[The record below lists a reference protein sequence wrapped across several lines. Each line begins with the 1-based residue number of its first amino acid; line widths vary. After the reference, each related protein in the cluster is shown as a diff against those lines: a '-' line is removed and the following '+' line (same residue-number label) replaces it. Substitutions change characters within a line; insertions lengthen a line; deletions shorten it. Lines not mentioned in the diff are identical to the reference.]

1 MKIEINESECNLLRK
16 RIQDAI
22 PNQVIEKIILINA
35 NASDIIPLRKWP
47 IKNFVK
53 LSNLLLTDS
62 TITIILT
69 GSSNEYDK
77 CENLLTEIGSG
88 RTINFA
94 GKTLVWQQYLK
105 KKFILAYNFVKKGN
119 I

>member
-1 MKIEINESECNLLRK
+1 MLNVKSTKEPLFKSPILDQNVNRLKIEINESECNLLRK

-47 IKNFVK
+47 IMNFVK

-77 CENLLTEIGSG
+77 CEECENVYISYS
-88 RTINFA
+88 I
-94 GKTLVWQQYLK
+94 
-105 KKFILAYNFVKKGN
+105 
-119 I
+119 